1 MSRLRALPLLLL
13 LLLVLLLPAHGL
25 RRHVLRA
32 SLSDARELTKI
43 FNRVADKYLLLDVP
57 GAGTPGMINC
67 CHGGCDNCAFSH
79 VFDEMSSGR
88 AKWVALYPYRQ
99 HTDGRDHSAPWSRL
113 FFDATSAPTLRL
125 SKTEFCERFASLPC
139 LPMSMGP
146 PASVPPD
153 EPLEP
158 DTLEQLWR
166 ALQRGL
172 QSKGGDGGDDEHLGA
187 DDFARALASLTGAEH
202 GAIYSE
208 FARLGQNV

>member
-1 MSRLRALPLLLL
+1 MLRWPTLASLLLFL
-13 LLLVLLLPAHGL
+13 IQLLPSHSL
-25 RRHVLRA
+25 RRLVLRA
-32 SLSDARELTKI
+32 SLADSRELTKV

-99 HTDGRDHSAPWSRL
+99 HIDGRDHAAPWSQL
-113 FFDATSAPTLRL
+113 FFDAASAPTLRL
-125 SKTEFCERFASLPC
+125 SKEQFCERFASLPC
-139 LPMSMGP
+139 LAMSMGP

-158 DTLEQLWR
+158 DTLEQLWC
-166 ALQRGL
+166 ALQRGR
-172 QSKGGDGGDDEHLGA
+172 QSDGSDDEHLGA
-187 DDFARALASLTGAEH
+187 EDFAKSLAKLTGAEH

-208 FARLGQNV
+208 FARLGQAV